1 MHPAPERRYA
11 CDLLLVEPWYGGSHR
26 RWVDDYVQRSA
37 LRVEVLH
44 LPARYWKWRMQSAAL
59 NLARQYRARF
69 GSGPGPARILASDML
84 DLAAFAGL
92 LHRELQGVA
101 LDVFFHENQLL
112 YPLAEGE
119 RRDNSYGY
127 KNFLSALTADR
138 VFFNSA
144 WHRRAFLD
152 ALPGF
157 LAQFPDRR
165 EVQLI
170 PGLRKRCKTLPL
182 GLDLQALDAASTP
195 AAVPDNGPPV
205 LLWNHRW
212 EYDKEPRLFFETL
225 EALAPTEDFRLVVL
239 GEERADPQ
247 GIFARARERL
257 ADRILHWGFVEDRNA
272 YAHWLRRSHILPVC
286 SRHDFFG
293 ASVVEALYA
302 GCRPVLPD
310 HWVYPELLPEGLRHR
325 CCYAWPE
332 GFRSAL
338 QRALREPGPWDSAA
352 QRHYLG
358 RFDWTVMAPVY
369 DRVLGPQSA

>member
-1 MHPAPERRYA
+1 MSRLPTRKSS
-11 CDLLLVEPWYGGSHR
+11 CDLLLLEPWYGGSHR
-26 RWVDDYVQRSA
+26 RWIEAYQERSA
-37 LRVEVLH
+37 LRVEVLQ
-44 LPARYWKWRMQSAAL
+44 LPARYWKWRMQSGAL
-59 NLARQYRARF
+59 NLARKYRERF
-69 GSGPGPARILASDML
+69 GSQSPPGRILASDML

-92 LHRELQGVA
+92 LRRELQGVA
-101 LDVFFHENQLL
+101 LDIYFHENQIL

-119 RRDNSYGY
+119 SRDNSYGY
-127 KNFLSALTADR
+127 KNFLSALAAER

-157 LAQFPDRR
+157 LARFPDRR
-165 EVQLI
+165 EAHLI
-170 PGLRKRCKTLPL
+170 PDLRKRCKALPL
-182 GLDLQALDAASTP
+182 GLDLKSLDAAAP
-195 AAVPDNGPPV
+195 EKVPGPPV

-212 EYDKEPRLFFETL
+212 EYDKAPRLFFETL
-225 EALAPTEDFRLVVL
+225 EALAPTEDFRLVVM

-257 ADRILHWGFVEDRNA
+257 ADRILHWGYVQDRST
-272 YAHWLRRSHILPVC
+272 YAAWLRRCDILPVC

-310 HWVYPELLPEGLRHR
+310 HWVYPELLPESLRHR
-325 CCYAWPE
+325 CLYPWPE
-332 GFRSAL
+332 GFGPAL

-352 QRHYLG
+352 QRFHLG
-358 RFDWTVMAPVY
+358 RFDWSVMAPVY
-369 DRVLGPQSA
+369 DRVLGPETV